1 MQGICIKDGASSNL
15 VAGQQYYLFEHS
27 KMHYYA
33 GLFPHFGSFFG
44 IYRKTLFEIVETTE
58 ELPMTIPVPAKHAD
72 LKENALYSATMISD
86 YGEKLR
92 PIRRK
97 GDRFY
102 LKVRPGLTHAIYY
115 ADPQMEQLRG
125 CTPLDNFDSFAP
137 HDCAIPPRTIEEV
150 SAEMH
155 MFMEL
160 DDYDSRNALVQE
172 YTQAFEVKE
181 KVKAERE
188 PEQEQLSLF

>member
-1 MQGICIKDGASSNL
+1 MQGICIKDSASSNL

-33 GLFPHFGSFFG
+33 SLFPHFGSFFG

-172 YTQAFEVKE
+172 YRQAFEVKE
-181 KVKAERE
+181 KVKTERE